1 MSAND
6 HLAARQPRYSAS
18 VAALSLDVFERC
30 LVIGLSL
37 CLLHRLWM
45 AGMGLGLTLLA
56 ISEGLNVV
64 FTLIRRPS
72 RQFSLRPAA
81 WLLAFGASA
90 APLCVIPTGLAPS
103 PAQLYATAILAT
115 AGVLMQISAKLT
127 LGRSFGMVP
136 ANRGLKLSGPYRLV
150 RHPMYLGYMLAHV
163 GFVLSNPTGWNIGF
177 YVLAYVCQIPRLLAE
192 EKLLAADDTYRQYQ
206 TRVPF
211 HLIPGVF

>member
-1 MSAND
+1 MSTNNQ
-6 HLAARQPRYSAS
+6 LAARPPRISSS
-18 VAALSLDVFERC
+18 VAALSLDMFERC

-37 CLLHRLWM
+37 SLLHRLWV

-90 APLCVIPTGLAPS
+90 APLCVIPTGLTPS
-103 PAQLYATAILAT
+103 PAQLCATAILAT

-136 ANRGLKLSGPYRLV
+136 ANRGLRLSGPYRLV
-150 RHPMYLGYMLAHV
+150 RHPMYLGYMLAHL
-163 GFVLSNPTGWNIGF
+163 GFVLSNPTGWNLAVYG
-177 YVLAYVCQIPRLLAE
+177 LAYACQIPRLLAE
-192 EKLLAADDTYRQYQ
+192 EKLLSDDDTYRQYQ
-206 TRVPF
+206 AQVPF